1 MTISLTTKE
10 EGKIIL
16 TIWTIAA
23 AAASSLF
30 LDENWFYTTPSYS
43 D

>member
-23 AAASSLF
+23 AASSLF